1 MKIYSSRN
9 ISDADIIDRIVGKD
23 TWIQLD
29 PPNNAFKHTAVDQ
42 YFKVLSEEVET
53 RADIGTT
60 EKSYWVL
67 RLLVPEHM
75 LPLPKFHYLR
85 AEPFRVSQWWL
96 TSYIVKPVVYLT
108 TDELVQMSEP

>member
-23 TWIQLD
+23 IWIQLD
-29 PPNNAFKHTAVDQ
+29 PPTSAFKYTVVDQ

-53 RADIGTT
+53 RADTGAV

-67 RLLVPEHM
+67 RLLVPDHM

-85 AEPFRVSQWWL
+85 AAPFRVSQWFL
-96 TSYIVKPVVYLT
+96 MSYIVKPVVYYA